1 MFSHLQKEL
10 FETLL
15 NTKMPL
21 NNTAKLLKL
30 IYKYKWTMLKT
41 ITILIIL

>member
-1 MFSHLQKEL
+1 MLSHRQKEL

-15 NTKMPL
+15 NTKMPSKD
-21 NNTAKLLKL
+21 TAKLLKL
-30 IYKYKWTMLKT
+30 ICKYKWIVLKT